1 MNEVVKSWLKMSRRE
16 LDDIF
21 HAARAHSP
29 RSGSARGTVIVP
41 GAVANVSAW
50 LASTFVWKGKVFECD
65 ARAGKGSVINRITP
79 FGFRGV
85 AGKVYRGASWL
96 DDRQSIII
104 DYSQTSFVARRV
116 RDEIR
121 EVQPG
126 VFLGKVWWRHTR
138 LFDFALVQP
147 TQETDH

>member
-1 MNEVVKSWLKMSRRE
+1 M
-16 LDDIF
+16 
-21 HAARAHSP
+21 
-29 RSGSARGTVIVP
+29 P
-41 GAVANVSAW
+41 GAAADVWAW
-50 LASTFVWKGKVFECD
+50 LASTFVWRGKVFACD
-65 ARAGKGSVINRITP
+65 TSAGEGSVINRITP
-79 FGFRGV
+79 FGVRGV
-85 AGKVYRGASWL
+85 VGKVYRGDSWL

-104 DYSQTSFVARRV
+104 DYSQTSFVARLV

-147 TQETDH
+147 APKTDLLTPPAHRRGLPG